1 MMITYLTELT
11 KDNFY
16 SFIKN
21 NLTLVDI
28 GAQWCGPCRMISP
41 IIDEISNEYYGKV
54 SIGKLDVDSCPE
66 IANELGIRNIPA
78 LLLYKDGEIVDK
90 LIGAVSKKT
99 ITDLID
105 KYIQ

>member
-1 MMITYLTELT
+1 MITYLTELT

-21 NLTLVDI
+21 SLTLVDI
-28 GAQWCGPCRMISP
+28 GAEWCGPCRMISP
-41 IIDEISNEYYGKV
+41 IVDEISNEYYGKI

-66 IANELGIRNIPA
+66 ITNELGIRNIPA

-90 LIGAVSKKT
+90 LIGAVNKKT
-99 ITDLID
+99 ITSLID
-105 KYIQ
+105 KYIS

>member
-1 MMITYLTELT
+1 MITYLTELT

-21 NLTLVDI
+21 NLTLIDVN
-28 GAQWCGPCRMISP
+28 AEWCGPCKMISP
-41 IIDEISNEYYGKV
+41 IIDEISNEYYGKI

-66 IANELGIRNIPA
+66 ITNELGIRNIPA

-90 LIGAVSKKT
+90 LIGAVNKKT
-99 ITDLID
+99 ITSLID
-105 KYIQ
+105 KYIS